1 MDIYGGCGHLYCG
14 STDQC
19 MKMLRED
26 YKFVLAFENSLCTD
40 YVTDKLYSALEN
52 SVVPVVYGGANYH
65 SYAPVNSYIDAR
77 DFNSP
82 KHLAE
87 YLHFLNRNDHLYS
100 NYVDWNEDYQVDR
113 FPGDGWC
120 NLCQMLHMS
129 QEHQSYSDINKWWAE
144 EVQCSSTYAFSKSNN
159 NIKNSNTSIS
169 SNKSVKSTQDIS

>member
-1 MDIYGGCGHLYCG
+1 MSTWQVDIYGGCGHLYCG

-87 YLHFLNRNDHLYS
+87 YLHLLNRNDHLYS
-100 NYVDWNEDYQVDR
+100 NYVNWNENYQVDH
-113 FPGDGWC
+113 FPMGKRSDGWC
-120 NLCQMLHMS
+120 NATSCTQVNLCEMLHMS
-129 QEHQSYSDINKWWAE
+129 Q
-144 EVQCSSTYAFSKSNN
+144 
-159 NIKNSNTSIS
+159 KNP
-169 SNKSVKSTQDIS
+169 